1 MEKMLHI
8 VFQEY
13 FQSTNYKKDLIRYLV
28 QEKNVV
34 SELDNN
40 LCLFMKW
47 INIYKNVQNKLRKL
61 PEKIMILLMIF

>member
-13 FQSTNYKKDLIRYLV
+13 SQSTNYKKDLIRYMV
-28 QEKNVV
+28 QEKSVV
-34 SELDNN
+34 FELDSN

-61 PEKIMILLMIF
+61 PEKIMIL

>member
-1 MEKMLHI
+1 MLHI

-13 FQSTNYKKDLIRYLV
+13 SQSTNYKKDLIRYMV
-28 QEKNVV
+28 QEKSVV
-34 SELDNN
+34 FELDSN

-61 PEKIMILLMIF
+61 PEKIMIL